1 MTAENF
7 VKVMPRVFAEEG
19 AYSNNPKD
27 PGGATNLGI
36 TARTLGAWRGGG
48 IASSDAV
55 KALGK
60 DEATAIYRA
69 QYWNAIMGD
78 QLPAG
83 VDYAVMDF
91 AVNSGSA
98 RAAKALQKAI
108 GCAQDGHIGM
118 QTVASAKGLSAAI
131 VAEKVCDIR
140 LAFLKSL
147 PTWGSFGKGWEARVA
162 RVRAYSVAMAQAA
175 VPPAMAPTMPAP
187 EPEPEPDLVVPRPE
201 AAITPPSDA
210 ARPPELAAPSMSGT
224 VQGIGAAVA
233 AGGGASVLSY
243 IQSPYALA
251 ALALLVVAGGIAAY
265 LYFRERKRQGS

>member
-7 VKVMPRVFAEEG
+7 TRIMPRIFAEEG
-19 AYSNNPKD
+19 GYSNNPKD

-48 IASSDAV
+48 TASPAAV
-55 KALGK
+55 KALTK

-108 GCAQDGHIGM
+108 GCTQDGHIGM
-118 QTVASAKGLSAAI
+118 QTVAASKGLSAAI

-147 PTWGSFGKGWEARVA
+147 PTWGTFGKGWAARVA
-162 RVRAYSVAMAQAA
+162 RVRAFAVAMAQAA

-187 EPEPEPDLVVPRPE
+187 EPAAEPDPVPAPVNVDL
-201 AAITPPSDA
+201 PPSDA
-210 ARPPELAAPSMSGT
+210 ARPPELGAPSMSGT
-224 VQGIGAAVA
+224 VAGIVGTAA

-243 IQSPYALA
+243 VNSPYALA
-251 ALALLVVAGGIAAY
+251 ALVVVVLIAAAGIF
-265 LYFRERKRQGS
+265 LYFRERKQQGA